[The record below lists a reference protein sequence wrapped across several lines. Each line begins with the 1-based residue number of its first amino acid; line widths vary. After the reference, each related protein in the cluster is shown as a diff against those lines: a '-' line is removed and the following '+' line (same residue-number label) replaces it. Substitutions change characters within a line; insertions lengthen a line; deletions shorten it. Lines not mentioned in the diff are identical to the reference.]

1 MEKYLAEVE
10 GELAEVSFGEAEQC
24 AAGIRLRLRL
34 GRHGG
39 GGGGGGARA
48 EGARERGCADVRRRG
63 GHSLLCYDAALSA
76 HDGSRL

>member
-34 GRHGG
+34 GRRG